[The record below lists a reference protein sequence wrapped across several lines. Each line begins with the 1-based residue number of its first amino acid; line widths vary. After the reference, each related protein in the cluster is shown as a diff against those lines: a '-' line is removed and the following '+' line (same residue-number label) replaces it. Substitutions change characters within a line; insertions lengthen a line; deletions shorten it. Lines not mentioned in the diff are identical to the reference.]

1 MIIDIATAVLLVSAI
16 IKGLRRGLVVALFS
30 VIAFIVGIAAALK
43 LSVVVTHYL
52 ESSSGV
58 SARWLPVLSFMLVF
72 VGVVLLIRLI
82 AGLIDK
88 AVEWSLLGW
97 VNKLGGVLLYVF
109 LYIVVL
115 SVLLF
120 FAVQVNL
127 IGEHTIKNSV
137 TWEWV
142 QPWGPRAIN
151 AFGALVPLFKDMFT
165 ELEQFFDRVAQHAA
179 P

>member
-1 MIIDIATAVLLVSAI
+1 MIIDIATAALLISAI

-43 LSVVVTHYL
+43 LSVVVAHYL

-58 SARWLPVLSFMLVF
+58 SVRWLPILSFMLVF

-82 AGLIDK
+82 AGLVDK

-120 FAVQVNL
+120 FADQVNL

-137 TWEWV
+137 TYEWV

-151 AFGALVPLFKDMFT
+151 ALGALVPLFKDMFT